1 MHGESG
7 LGRSLTDPEG
17 HRWRCTEC
25 QTGWGRSAGE
35 KVLGCAEHFPAP
47 GALEGAELLVSLLRL
62 GPLRQDGT
70 PRVTPLANPS
80 WGPRWG
86 GVAINAYSV
95 GGLGQQILPPP
106 M

>member
-1 MHGESG
+1 MALHRVPDR
-7 LGRSLTDPEG
+7 LGAF
-17 HRWRCTEC
+17 
-25 QTGWGRSAGE
+25 AGE

-47 GALEGAELLVSLLRL
+47 RALEGAELLVSLLRL

-80 WGPRWG
+80 WGPRG
-86 GVAINAYSV
+86 GGDVAINAYSV